1 MHAESSATEEFANA
15 YLSAASPGFHSDA
28 GVPAMV
34 TPVTP
39 AAAQY
44 VVQGSTIC
52 LMC

>member
-1 MHAESSATEEFANA
+1 MQLETSATEEFANA
-15 YLSAASPGFHSDA
+15 FLGDAAPGFHSDA

-39 AAAQY
+39 AAAQF

-52 LMC
+52 LIC